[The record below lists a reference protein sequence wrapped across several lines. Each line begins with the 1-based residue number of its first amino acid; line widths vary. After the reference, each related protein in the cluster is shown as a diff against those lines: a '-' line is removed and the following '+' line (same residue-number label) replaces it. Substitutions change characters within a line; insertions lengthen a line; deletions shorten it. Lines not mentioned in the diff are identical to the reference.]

1 MSDSDDWETDADYE
15 NNLTEQQKRFA
26 GRADVLHDL
35 ERQRSAGGVTM
46 EGVRANAFAQ
56 DARAADAAF
65 RRDGRRVLNATR
77 GGKLEVFERVDHDD
91 LF

>member
-56 DARAADAAF
+56 DARAAAKQFAATEALMHMF
-65 RRDGRRVLNATR
+65 FQAT
-77 GGKLEVFERVDHDD
+77 KYIASFKKQYY
-91 LF
+91 

>member
-56 DARAADAAF
+56 DA
-65 RRDGRRVLNATR
+65 LS
-77 GGKLEVFERVDHDD
+77 LIHI
-91 LF
+91 